1 MYVRTG
7 IDAYIAVQG
16 EHLGIPE
23 NKRTKFVRL
32 FSHIYRELL
41 LYKIKWTF
49 CPAPTEPKSSVH
61 FEHLIISLI
70 TETTVLSKSSYQ
82 NDMLPIIETLK

>member
-1 MYVRTG
+1 MYIARFGRFAMYVRTG

-49 CPAPTEPKSSVH
+49 CPHLLQP
-61 FEHLIISLI
+61 FEVSLGKAVALVI
-70 TETTVLSKSSYQ
+70 LFSATKAELS
-82 NDMLPIIETLK
+82 P